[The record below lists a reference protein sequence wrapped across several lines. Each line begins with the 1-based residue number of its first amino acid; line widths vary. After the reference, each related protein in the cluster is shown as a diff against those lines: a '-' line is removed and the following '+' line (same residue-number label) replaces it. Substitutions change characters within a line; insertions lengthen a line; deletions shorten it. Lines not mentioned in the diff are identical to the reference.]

1 MARTFPTIL
10 RSLESIRADHD
21 MSSESLPIINPLL
34 EVSDF
39 DSDAGRPMKLCM
51 LPRGD
56 GQGEVRFAVP
66 AEYLE
71 LARSF
76 DGSRDLDAAVQAYI
90 DGHAPAREKAWLTRL
105 VLESLMPK
113 GIVIR
118 GDQDPGSV
126 GVSSQSTKAFLHIK
140 LPLIKA
146 PVVEPIARRLS
157 FMFRPAVLL
166 LGLALFIATHVCV
179 YGFLFRHQHFD
190 FSQLDITSVLL
201 MMLFSTLATTCHEFG
216 HATAAAHFGC
226 RNMTIGWGVYLI
238 YTVQWTNVSDAWK
251 LPRRQ
256 RAVIDIGGVYF
267 ESLFLAGL
275 LAAHLWTGNPLYLF
289 GFIFVDLSIATT
301 FNPFLR
307 MDGYWLVSDL
317 FGIVNLRK
325 QQEIWWQ
332 DLMARVL
339 LRRQTPRSTLSRRAK
354 WVLGLYTVLGTLF
367 IGYVML
373 TMFRVVVL
381 SVIANLP
388 SFVGET
394 WHQLAAGATLLTVLQ
409 ALMEAVWR
417 ILVIIGAGLTFW
429 NIGKALLGLLGRM
442 RHVAATAAAGRA

>member
-1 MARTFPTIL
+1 
-10 RSLESIRADHD
+10 
-21 MSSESLPIINPLL
+21 MSPDPLPIVNPLL

-39 DSDAGRPMKLCM
+39 DSDAGRPMKLCK

-71 LARSF
+71 LARAF
-76 DGSRDLDAAVQAYI
+76 DGSRDVDAAVQAYI

-113 GIVIR
+113 GIIIG

-126 GVSSQSTKAFLHIK
+126 GASSQSTKAFLHIK

-146 PVVEPIARRLS
+146 SVVEPVARTLS
-157 FMFRPAVLL
+157 FMFRPTAML
-166 LGLALFIATHVCV
+166 LGLSLFIATHVYV
-179 YGFLFRHQHFD
+179 YGVLFRHQHFD
-190 FSQLDITSVLL
+190 FSQLDIASVLL

-226 RNMTIGWGVYLI
+226 RNMTIGWGMYLI

-251 LPRRQ
+251 LPRWQ

-267 ESLFLAGL
+267 ESLFLVVL
-275 LAAHLWTGNPLYLF
+275 LAAHLWTGNPVYLF

-332 DLMARVL
+332 DLMARLL
-339 LRRQTPRSTLSRRAK
+339 LRDGHAPRSTLSRRAK

-388 SFVGET
+388 AFVGET
-394 WHQLAAGATLLTVLQ
+394 WRQLASGATLLAVLH
-409 ALMEAVWR
+409 ALMEFTWR
-417 ILVIIGAGLTFW
+417 VLVIVGAGLTFW
-429 NIGKALLGLLGRM
+429 NIGKGLFALFGRV
-442 RHVAATAAAGRA
+442 RTVAAAAAGRA